1 MAKIDLVFTYA
12 NVITSFFTY
21 AKMSSPSIPQSS
33 IPQSSIPQCSQ
44 LAKHL
49 QTFKPNHTCRKT
61 LFLIDTDQ
69 EVYYDHLLRD
79 TIYFGDIE
87 ICIIYEH
94 LDVKDYYPEVEI
106 EIEREI
112 ESEEQ
117 YNKSHVKEIYFV
129 KYDQYRKDFIREKYR
144 KRVKGAC
151 YYYNDEGNI
160 QDMSSDSFKNSSS
173 FRSYKYY
180 TTHDVVEINPE
191 LRPFS
196 SSYCFIIQNFENPE
210 GRQKTLELL
219 KLCGNDLEYIRFEN
233 EYEKDDGTFNIEVLK
248 CLPNLKTISIL
259 YYASGGRYETQ
270 EEYKELI
277 RCKPNHFKFLE
288 NTGNVK
294 CVDIN
299 YSGYLQFQNI
309 DGYILKALSKNPHLE
324 KLYLS
329 DFNYVSSLEIEMLVN
344 SLPNLKDFYF
354 SGECMN
360 ENLVEI
366 ILRKLQKLE
375 TFSIRSEKVSEEFI
389 EEMRTEYPH
398 VKIDCY

>member
-33 IPQSSIPQCSQ
+33 IPQSSQ

-49 QTFKPNHTCRKT
+49 QTIKTCDTREKS
-61 LFLIDTDQ
+61 LYLIDNNQ
-69 EVYYDHLLRD
+69 EVYYGYFLLYD

-94 LDVKDYYPEVEI
+94 LDVKDYYPEVEA

-117 YNKSHVKEIYFV
+117 YNKAHVEESYFV
-129 KYDQYRKDFIREKYR
+129 KYDRYREDFIREKYR
-144 KRVKGAC
+144 KRLKGVC

-160 QDMSSDSFKNSSS
+160 QDMSSDSFKNSHS
-173 FRSYKYY
+173 FSSYKYY
-180 TTHDVVEINPE
+180 MTHNVAINPE

-196 SSYCFIIQNFENPE
+196 SSYCLVFQSFKKPE
-210 GRQKTLELL
+210 GRQKILELL
-219 KLCGNDLEYIRFEN
+219 KLCGNDLESICFEN

-248 CLPNLKTISIL
+248 CLPNLKKISIQ
-259 YYASGGRYETQ
+259 YHSICGRYETQ
-270 EEYKELI
+270 EEYKE
-277 RCKPNHFKFLE
+277 CVNWKPNHFKFLE

-294 CVDIN
+294 YVDISYYGN
-299 YSGYLQFQNI
+299 SDFKNI
-309 DGYILKALSKNPHLE
+309 DGYVLKALSKNPHLE
-324 KLYLS
+324 KLHLGSFDYIS
-329 DFNYVSSLEIEMLVN
+329 KQEIEMLVD

-366 ILRKLQKLE
+366 ILRKLKKLE
-375 TFSIRSEKVSEEFI
+375 KVSISSEKVSDEFI
-389 EEMRTEYPH
+389 EKMRAEYPH
-398 VKIDCY
+398 VKIVKY